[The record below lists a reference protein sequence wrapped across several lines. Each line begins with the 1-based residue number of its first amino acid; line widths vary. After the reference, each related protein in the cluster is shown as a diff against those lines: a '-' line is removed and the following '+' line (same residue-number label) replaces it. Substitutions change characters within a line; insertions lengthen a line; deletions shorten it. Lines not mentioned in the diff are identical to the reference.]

1 MLNFLRQSQAKATI
15 VLLAINAVLW
25 VGQILPGS
33 PLTGLLWFA
42 PAYGISE
49 PWRFITAG
57 FVHSPTS
64 PLHILLNAYSI
75 FIFGNLLEPALG
87 RARFIALY
95 LISILGGSVAVM
107 YLSPPLTP
115 VVGASGAFFGLMAA
129 YFVIQKQIGGSAQ
142 AIGLIVINLAFSFL
156 IPGVSWQGH
165 VGGLLAGGAV
175 ASLYLNTRRDNQKSA
190 QAFGLVAIVIVFV
203 LLAVYRSW
211 NFIF

>member
-1 MLNFLRQSQAKATI
+1 M
-15 VLLAINAVLW
+15 LW

-57 FVHSPTS
+57 FVHSPAS

-75 FIFGNLLEPALG
+75 FIFGNLLEPVLG
-87 RARFIALY
+87 KARFFALY
-95 LISILGGSVAVM
+95 LISVFGGTVAVM

-142 AIGLIVINLAFSFL
+142 AIGLIVMNLAFSFL

-175 ASLYLNTRRDNQKSA
+175 ASLYLNTRRQSQQSA
-190 QAFGLVAIVIVFV
+190 QAFGLAGIVIVFI
-203 LLAVYRSW
+203 LLAVYRAW
-211 NFIF
+211 NFTF

>member
-1 MLNFLRQSQAKATI
+1 MNFLRQSQAKVTLT
-15 VLLAINAVLW
+15 LLAINAVLW

-75 FIFGNLLEPALG
+75 FIFGNLLEPVLG
-87 RARFIALY
+87 KARFIALY
-95 LISILGGSVAVM
+95 LISVFGGTVAVM

-142 AIGLIVINLAFSFL
+142 AIGLIVMNLAFSFL
-156 IPGVSWQGH
+156 IPGISWQGH

-175 ASLYLNTRRDNQKSA
+175 ASLYLNTRRQSQQSA
-190 QAFGLVAIVIVFV
+190 QAFGLAGIVIVFI
-203 LLAVYRSW
+203 LLAVYRAW
-211 NFIF
+211 NFTF